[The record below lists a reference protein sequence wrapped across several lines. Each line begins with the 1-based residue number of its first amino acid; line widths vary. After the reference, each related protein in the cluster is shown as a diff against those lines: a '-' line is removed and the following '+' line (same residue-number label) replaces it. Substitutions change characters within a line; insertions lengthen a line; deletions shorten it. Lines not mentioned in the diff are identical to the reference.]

1 MGVASLTNL
10 TGTTAAATPLANDR
24 ALVNNM
30 LLDVELT
37 NNVTEKQSA
46 FEIKQTYSAAEIA
59 AIEALEG
66 GGGGGTGAAIT
77 GLVGIFTFR
86 TWIPFTLL
94 EWRVVAKEV
103 ATGAGNAWD
112 GTHNYAFTLQK
123 GTTRAGGG
131 TWATL
136 ATLSHASLSTL
147 DVKASSIANSIS
159 QSDYDGGQY
168 LVRCLLV
175 KNNTPHACDFQLSM
189 KAKWLHET
197 A

>member
-112 GTHNYAFTLQK
+112 GTHNY
-123 GTTRAGGG
+123 GRGRPWPPCRTRAFPRL
-131 TWATL
+131 T
-136 ATLSHASLSTL
+136 
-147 DVKASSIANSIS
+147 
-159 QSDYDGGQY
+159 
-168 LVRCLLV
+168 
-175 KNNTPHACDFQLSM
+175 
-189 KAKWLHET
+189 
-197 A
+197 